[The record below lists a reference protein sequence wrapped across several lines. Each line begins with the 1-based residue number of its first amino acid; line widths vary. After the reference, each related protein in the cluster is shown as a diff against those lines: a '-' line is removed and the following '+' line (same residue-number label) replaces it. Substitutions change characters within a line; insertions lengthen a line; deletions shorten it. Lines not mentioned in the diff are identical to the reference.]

1 MNEESTADQGMGDL
15 DAMRLSLVDYLMRI
29 IQAPDDAGLAR
40 QADTALRDLDAL
52 ADVTAPASHTR

>member
-1 MNEESTADQGMGDL
+1 
-15 DAMRLSLVDYLMRI
+15 MRI
-29 IQAPDDAGLAR
+29 IQAPDDEGLAR